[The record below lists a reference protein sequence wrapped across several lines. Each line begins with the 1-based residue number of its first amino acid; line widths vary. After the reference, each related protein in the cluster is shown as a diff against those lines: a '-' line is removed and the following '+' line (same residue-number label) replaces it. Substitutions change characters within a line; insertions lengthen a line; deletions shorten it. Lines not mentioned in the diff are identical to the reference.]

1 MLRHL
6 SPLPSTQHSE
16 SKDLYD
22 LNSFTVSLT
31 ACMHAKSLQS
41 RQLFAT
47 PWTVAQQAPLSKGFS
62 RQEYWS
68 GLPCPPPGELP
79 NLGIEPCLLHLLHW
93 QTGSLPLAP
102 PGKPTL
108 SLESGTKPVSSVKC
122 QRVNGGRKEGNE
134 DRRLINHTRKRFVTH
149 LVQSHCFAERL
160 KGLQGSSVLG
170 ERGH

>member
-1 MLRHL
+1 MAIVKEGFFQVLPVKQRRERRTGEDAVL
-6 SPLPSTQHSE
+6 SRFGPVRRFAPLWS
-16 SKDLYD
+16 
-22 LNSFTVSLT
+22 
-31 ACMHAKSLQS
+31 
-41 RQLFAT
+41 
-47 PWTVAQQAPLSKGFS
+47 VAHQTPLSKGFS

-134 DRRLINHTRKRFVTH
+134 DRPLINHTRKRFVTH